1 MRVMADMLGTTPQMP
16 TPATPVAPSPAGG
29 AQTLSTLAVIT
40 ATIVALYFGADI
52 LIPIALAVLLS
63 FALAPLVN
71 RLRRLGLPRVPAVLA
86 VVLLAFLAIGGFG
99 VLVGKQL
106 AQLADNLPQYQ
117 ETIRTKIR
125 SLQIASPGGGF
136 LERASSM
143 LHELGQ
149 EIKNAQ
155 EASPAPATSGRV
167 TIERATD
174 EPITVRVEEPP
185 PSPFEVIENVAL
197 PLLAPIG
204 TAGIVV
210 VFVIFM
216 LLEREDLRDRLIR
229 LVSGGNLHQTTE
241 AMNEAA
247 KRVSRYLLMQLVV
260 NASYGIPIGVGLW
273 LIGIP
278 NALLWGVLA
287 TVLRFVPY
295 VGPFIAALFPIALA
309 VAVDPGWS
317 MLLWTVALFL
327 GLELLSNNVIEPWL
341 YGSSTGMSTVAI
353 LAAAVF
359 WTTLWGPMGLLL
371 STPLTVCLAV
381 IGRYVPQLAFLDV
394 MLGSEPVLSP
404 PERLYQRM
412 LAGDPEEGED
422 IAEEFLEDHPLG
434 VFYDEVGLP
443 ALRLAE
449 ADRAAKILG
458 GATRVVV
465 TESFIKVVAELA
477 DHDDDA
483 TEPADED
490 GAGPAVHQPAW
501 SPGKPVACIAG
512 RTGLDRAA
520 AAMLAQLLERRG
532 IGTMVLPADA
542 VSGEGIRA
550 VDLAGVELVC
560 VSYLSAAGAAHARH
574 ACRRLRRRAPSAR
587 IMVGLWSGGLANNKS
602 ADAAA
607 GLSAD
612 LVATSLAQAVEQV
625 EALAVAAPRA

>member
-1 MRVMADMLGTTPQMP
+1 MAGLLSTKPQAP
-16 TPATPVAPSPAGG
+16 LAPAAPPPAPLAGV
-29 AQTLSTLAVIT
+29 QTL
-40 ATIVALYFGADI
+40 ATITVIAATIAALYFGRDI

-86 VVLLAFLAIGGFG
+86 VVLLAFLAIGAFG
-99 VLVGKQL
+99 VLVGSQLGQL
-106 AQLADNLPQYQ
+106 AQNLPQYQ
-117 ETIRTKIR
+117 QTIRAKIR
-125 SLQIASPGGGF
+125 SFQASSPGGGI

-143 LHELGQ
+143 LQELGE
-149 EIKNAQ
+149 EIKEAQ
-155 EASPAPATSGRV
+155 EQSAPAAEPGRV

-185 PSPFEVIENVAL
+185 PTPFEVIENIAL

-210 VFVIFM
+210 VFVIFI

-273 LIGIP
+273 LIGVP
-278 NALLWGVLA
+278 NALLWGILA

-295 VGPFIAALFPIALA
+295 VGPFIAALFPIALS

-317 MLLWTVALFL
+317 MLMWTIALFL
-327 GLELLSNNVIEPWL
+327 ALELFSNNVVEPWL

-353 LAAAVF
+353 LIAAVF
-359 WTTLWGPMGLLL
+359 WTTLWGPVGLLL

-381 IGRYVPQLAFLDV
+381 VGRYVPQLAFLDV
-394 MLGSEPVLSP
+394 MLGSEPVLAPS
-404 PERLYQRM
+404 ERLYQRM

-422 IAEEFLEDHPLG
+422 IAEEILKERPLIA
-434 VFYDEVGLP
+434 FYDEVALP

-449 ADRAAKILG
+449 ADRAA
-458 GATRVVV
+458 RVLTGEQRTLVA
-465 TESFIKVVAELA
+465 ESFLKVVSELA
-477 DHDDDA
+477 DHEDD
-483 TEPADED
+483 PADAAGGEEA
-490 GAGPAVHQPAW
+490 GARPRAGAW
-501 SPGKPVACIAG
+501 STGKPVACIAG
-512 RTGLDRAA
+512 RSVLDRAP

-532 IGTMVLPADA
+532 IGARVLPADA
-542 VSGEGIRA
+542 LSGERIA
-550 VDLAGVELVC
+550 ALDLAGVELVC
-560 VSYLSAAGAAHARH
+560 LSYLSTAGVAHARH
-574 ACRRLRRRAPSAR
+574 ACRRLRRRAPEVP
-587 IMVGLWSGGLANNKS
+587 IMVGLWSGQLDEAKS
-602 ADAAA
+602 ADGAS
-607 GLSAD
+607 GLQAD
-612 LVATSLAQAVEQV
+612 LVAGSLARAVERI
-625 EALAVAAPRA
+625 EALAAAPPRR